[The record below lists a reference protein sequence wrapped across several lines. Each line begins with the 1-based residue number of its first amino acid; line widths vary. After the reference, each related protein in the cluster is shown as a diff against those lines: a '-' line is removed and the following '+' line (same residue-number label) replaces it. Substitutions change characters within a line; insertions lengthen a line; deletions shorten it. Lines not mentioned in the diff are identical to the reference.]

1 MVLSRI
7 VIGFPLDLEVNGE
20 IEGGGVLRG
29 RTAALG
35 LATPR
40 GEEWR

>member
-20 IEGGGVLRG
+20 IEGGVLRG